1 MNKEMQKKYLELQL
15 IDHQIKQIQKQI
27 EMIESQL
34 VELESVSQSLDEM
47 GTVEPGTEILVPISG
62 GVFVKAELKDN
73 KELIVNVGAGTSVT
87 KTIPET
93 LKMIA
98 VQTNEIVKAREELLV
113 QLQIIVSKA
122 RKIQEELEKMQEE
135 GK

>member
-1 MNKEMQKKYLELQL
+1 MDKEMQKRYLELQL
-15 IDHQIKQIQKQI
+15 IDHQIKQLQKQI

-34 VELESVSQSLDEM
+34 VELESVSQSLGELGNVD
-47 GTVEPGTEILVPISG
+47 VGTEMFVPISG

-73 KELIVNVGAGTSVT
+73 KELIVNVGAGTAVK

-93 LKMIA
+93 LKMITDQA
-98 VQTNEIVKAREELLV
+98 NEIVRAREELLL
-113 QLQIIVSKA
+113 QLQSIVSKA